1 MLAKRCSN
9 WSPHTLLVQIWNG
22 SATLKNRQF
31 YKMLNTELPYHPAIS
46 LCSICGREL
55 KTCSYK
61 NFVRVFIASLF
72 IIPTKWKLYKCLLT
86 AKWLKKNWYIH
97 TIEYYSTIKSTELLR
112 HSCKWTLKSI
122 MLKERN

>member
-1 MLAKRCSN
+1 MEPSHITGANMKWFSHLEKQAVLQNVKYRITISPSHFTMQYMWKR
-9 WSPHTLLVQIWNG
+9 
-22 SATLKNRQF
+22 
-31 YKMLNTELPYHPAIS
+31 TENI
-46 LCSICGREL
+46 
-55 KTCSYK
+55 CSYK

-72 IIPTKWKLYKCLLT
+72 IIPTKWKQYKCLLT